1 MTLANNYNPTRQLA
15 NGVTT
20 SFSFTYDMI
29 NSNYATVYQEIDDV
43 QTIVDSSLY
52 TVEFDTNG
60 GNVIFK
66 TAPAAGMYIVI
77 GRDVPLDQTV
87 PYRTSSGFPAN
98 RIEENLDKLT
108 GATQQ
113 LSNESNRSPKIP
125 IGLQN
130 INMNLPFPSSGK
142 ALVWNQSGNALINS
156 SINIDET
163 IEDVTEQANI
173 ATQKANEAAASAN
186 QASTSAS
193 AADLWAQSAK
203 DSVEQ
208 AQEIVSEF
216 DVNATEK
223 TQAFNSNAAEKQA
236 RVDAAAETARQ
247 WAVGTIEEQPAGS
260 SEYWAGEAKTAAE
273 NADNGYELFQASWFD
288 HKPEAVSWLRADT
301 FSWQDGDVYFAAY
314 NELFAQYGAETSVE
328 ETNTV
333 GSVSVTCKRTPKG
346 YKICAPDQA
355 DNIAALYENTGVA
368 WYYILD
374 TENKRFKLP
383 RTKWSFVGCRDNAG
397 NYVPETLPNIKGG
410 FYSNALLEGS
420 SGAFYDGNNP
430 WGSTSNSS
438 SKNNQMNFNASRSSS
453 TYQDGAAVQQRA
465 VEMFLYFFAGNAVK
479 SDTIIDTG
487 QITEA
492 LNAKLD
498 LDAVNLSQSG
508 KSLLCGLGKPSGRY
522 IDLQLGA
529 SGSTY
534 TAPANGWAA
543 WGGQF
548 STAAGNFSIGN
559 GSFYSQGTAVSGA
572 QYLGVYI
579 PVKKGEKF
587 YVDYGAVS
595 KTVLFRF
602 IYDEGENE

>member
-1 MTLANNYNPTRQLA
+1 MTEAE
-15 NGVTT
+15 
-20 SFSFTYDMI
+20 
-29 NSNYATVYQEIDDV
+29 NSAT
-43 QTIVDSSLY
+43 
-52 TVEFDTNG
+52 
-60 GNVIFK
+60 
-66 TAPAAGMYIVI
+66 
-77 GRDVPLDQTV
+77 
-87 PYRTSSGFPAN
+87 
-98 RIEENLDKLT
+98 
-108 GATQQ
+108 
-113 LSNESNRSPKIP
+113 
-125 IGLQN
+125 
-130 INMNLPFPSSGK
+130 
-142 ALVWNQSGNALINS
+142 
-156 SINIDET
+156 
-163 IEDVTEQANI
+163 
-173 ATQKANEAAASAN
+173 AAAFSAN
-186 QASTSAS
+186 
-193 AADLWAQSAK
+193 
-203 DSVEQ
+203 
-208 AQEIVSEF
+208 
-216 DVNATEK
+216 
-223 TQAFNSNAAEKQA
+223 
-236 RVDAAAETARQ
+236 AAAESELIAANRANDAQTARGRSRNFFVKAYLSAEDARK

-314 NELFAQYGAETSVE
+314 NELFAQYSAETSVE

-453 TYQDGAAVQQRA
+453 TYQDGAPVQQRA
-465 VEMFLYFFAGNAVK
+465 VEMFLYFFAGNTVK